1 MFRWHLA
8 LEGDAVLDQGAKDKL
23 FEPYVSRRKDSHFS
37 RRETD

>member
-23 FEPYVSRRKDSHFS
+23 FEPYVLDEEGLTFL
-37 RRETD
+37 EEGT